1 MKRPSNLG
9 NADVK
14 PRRRI
19 YLDYAA
25 TTPLDP
31 RVLEAMLPHL
41 AEHSGNPS
49 SLHATGRRARRA
61 VEDAREEV
69 AGLLDCQPT
78 EILFTSGGTESDN
91 SAVFGIAR
99 AQRAA
104 GRGSHVVTSRIE
116 HHAVLHACQQLEH
129 EGFSVTYLPVDGHG
143 LVDPQAVAA
152 ALRDDTALVSIMAV
166 NNEIGTIQ
174 PLAEIAAVCRERGV
188 PMHTDAIQA
197 AGHLPVSIAGWGV
210 DALSLTA
217 HKCYGP
223 KGIGLLVLRHGVPFQ
238 PLFAGGGQER
248 EQRPGTENVAAIVG
262 MAEALRLAQAERPAR
277 VAHARKLRQRLE
289 DGIANRLPWSE
300 RNGHPTRRVA
310 GIANYSFPGA
320 SNEILLLRLDLAGVD
335 VSNGAACTS
344 GTVEPSHVLRA
355 LGKPAALAG
364 SALRFSIGKDTT
376 GADIDDALGI
386 LAEAASAVRAE
397 AVAPERRRHVSPAES
412 APLAGSAPLTS
423 PAGHDELPG
432 T

>member
-1 MKRPSNLG
+1 MARTSHSG
-9 NADVK
+9 IETVK

-25 TTPLDP
+25 TTPLDA
-31 RVLEAMLPHL
+31 RVVAAMLPYL
-41 AEHSGNPS
+41 TDNYGNPS

-61 VEDAREEV
+61 IEDAREQI
-69 AGLLDCQPT
+69 AQLLACQPT

-104 GRGSHVVTSRIE
+104 GRGGHVVTSQIE
-116 HHAVLHACQQLEH
+116 HHAVLHACEQLEQ
-129 EGFSVTYLPVDGHG
+129 EGFRVTYVPVDGDG
-143 LVDPQAVAA
+143 LVDPAAVAA

-166 NNEIGTIQ
+166 NNEIGVIQ
-174 PLAEIAAVCRERGV
+174 PVREIAAICRERGV
-188 PMHTDAIQA
+188 PMHTDAVQA
-197 AGHLPVSIAGWGV
+197 AGHLPVRLAGWGV

-223 KGIGLLVLRHGVPFQ
+223 KGVGLLVLRHGVPFQ

-248 EQRPGTENVAAIVG
+248 EQRPGTENVAAVVG
-262 MAEALRLAQAERPAR
+262 LAEALRLAEAERSDRA
-277 VAHARKLRQRLE
+277 AHALELRQRLE
-289 DGIANRLPWSE
+289 RGIEERLPWSE

-310 GIANYSFPGA
+310 GIANVSFPGA
-320 SNEILLLRLDLAGVD
+320 SNEMLLLRLDLAGVD

-355 LGKPAALAG
+355 LGKPTALAA

-376 GADIDDALGI
+376 HADIDDALDI
-386 LAEAASAVRAE
+386 LAGAVNAVRAE
-397 AVAPERRRHVSPAES
+397 TGAPPSRLS
-412 APLAGSAPLTS
+412 LAA
-423 PAGHDELPG
+423 DD
-432 T
+432 

>member
-1 MKRPSNLG
+1 M
-9 NADVK
+9 K

-25 TTPLDP
+25 TTPLDA
-31 RVLEAMLPHL
+31 RVVAAMLPYL
-41 AEHSGNPS
+41 TDNYGNPS

-61 VEDAREEV
+61 IEDAREQI
-69 AGLLDCQPT
+69 AQLLASQPT

-104 GRGSHVVTSRIE
+104 GRGGHVVTSQIE
-116 HHAVLHACQQLEH
+116 HHAVLHACEQLEQ
-129 EGFSVTYLPVDGHG
+129 EGFRVTYVPVDGDG
-143 LVDPQAVAA
+143 LVDPAAVAA

-166 NNEIGTIQ
+166 NNEIGVIQ
-174 PLAEIAAVCRERGV
+174 PVREIAAICRERGV
-188 PMHTDAIQA
+188 PMHTDAVQA
-197 AGHLPVSIAGWGV
+197 AGNLPVRFAGWGV

-223 KGIGLLVLRHGVPFQ
+223 KGVGLLILRHGLPFQ

-248 EQRPGTENVAAIVG
+248 EQRPGTENVAAVVG
-262 MAEALRLAQAERPAR
+262 LAEALRLSEAERADR
-277 VAHARKLRQRLE
+277 AAHALELRQRLE
-289 DGIANRLPWSE
+289 RGIEERLPWSE

-310 GIANYSFPGA
+310 GIANVSFPGA
-320 SNEILLLRLDLAGVD
+320 SNEMLLLRLDLAGVD

-355 LGKPAALAG
+355 LGKPAAHAA
-364 SALRFSIGKDTT
+364 SALRFSIGKDTSRE
-376 GADIDDALGI
+376 DIDGALDI
-386 LAEAASAVRAE
+386 LTSAVSAVRADSG
-397 AVAPERRRHVSPAES
+397 APPSRLSLTAE
-412 APLAGSAPLTS
+412 
-423 PAGHDELPG
+423 D
-432 T
+432 